1 MTDINENEKTTAG
14 NNIDTVEI
22 ADAENAEQSTDN
34 MAEDNAEKTEN
45 EKRKK
50 KKPEICALC
59 HRQIDND
66 DPAVLALSGYGVP
79 RKICSACE
87 HLIDTADTSHE
98 YDEIKAA
105 TDEIGAL
112 IESSAIDDGVV
123 LDALSGILSSAA
135 ERAKKI
141 KTGTYDFQED
151 EKQGDSDIPD
161 EVPEELRESEE
172 DRAAEEAEEER
183 ARKVGKIMDYIYI
196 ALFLA
201 LVAFIILR
209 FVVFR

>member
-14 NNIDTVEI
+14 NNVDTVEI
-22 ADAENAEQSTDN
+22 AEEENAADVTDN
-34 MAEDNAEKTEN
+34 MPDGNGEKTEN
-45 EKRKK
+45 DKRKK

-59 HRQIDND
+59 HRPIDND

-79 RKICSACE
+79 RKICSSCE
-87 HLIDTADTSHE
+87 RLIDTADSSHD

-112 IESSAIDDGVV
+112 IESSAIDDSVV
-123 LDALSGILSSAA
+123 LETLSGILSSAA

-141 KTGTYDFQED
+141 KAGTYDFHED
-151 EKQGDSDIPD
+151 EKVGDPDIPD

-172 DRAAEEAEEER
+172 DKAAEAAEEER
-183 ARKVGKIMDYIYI
+183 AKKVGKIMDFVYI

-201 LVAFIILR
+201 LIVFIILR